1 MKHVGLGA
9 TELMVSSICLGAMSY
24 GDPNWRDW
32 VLGEQKSRPLIKRA
46 LELGINFFD
55 TAEIYSDG
63 RSEEILGSAL
73 REYARRSE
81 IVIATKVG
89 NAALEAGTGTLNRR
103 TISAAIDGSLKRLQ
117 VDYID
122 LYQIHSWAAVTSV
135 EETLDALSEIVRS
148 GKARFVGA
156 CNIDAWQI
164 TQSLIAS
171 ERGGWARLASI
182 QNHYNLLDRE
192 DERDL
197 LPLCIAQGLGVIPWS
212 PLARGVLAGTYSPK
226 RGPTTKRASSDQR
239 IIDLYRDCDYPIVE
253 QVGQV
258 ASQHGVSS
266 AQVAISWG
274 LTRPGLTAPIIGAT
288 KASHLEEA
296 VAAVS
301 LTLSATECATLEG
314 LYKSRTEREG
324 V

>member
-1 MKHVGLGA
+1 MKHVVLGA
-9 TELMVSSICLGAMSY
+9 TELMVSPICLGAMSY

-32 VLGEQKSRPLIKRA
+32 VLGEQESRPLVKRA
-46 LELGINFFD
+46 LDLGINFFD
-55 TAEIYSDG
+55 TAEMYSDG

-73 REYARRSE
+73 KEYARRSE
-81 IVIATKVG
+81 VVIATKVG
-89 NAALEAGTGTLNRR
+89 NPALEAGTGALDRR
-103 TISAAIDGSLKRLQ
+103 TISEAIDGSLKRLQ

-156 CNIDAWQI
+156 CNINSWQVA
-164 TQSLIAS
+164 QSLIAA
-171 ERGGWARLASI
+171 ERGGWVRLASV

-197 LPLCIAQGLGVIPWS
+197 LPLCITQGIGVIPWS
-212 PLARGVLAGTYSPK
+212 PLARGILARTYSPN
-226 RGPTTKRASSDQR
+226 RGPTTKRASSDPR
-239 IIDLYRDCDYPIVE
+239 IVGLYRDCDYPIVE

-258 ASQHGVSS
+258 AAQHGVSS
-266 AQVAISWG
+266 AQVAIAWL
-274 LTRPGLTAPIIGAT
+274 LTRSTLIAPIIGAT

-296 VAAVS
+296 VAAVD

-314 LYKSRTEREG
+314 LYKLRPEREG